1 MSRRRRAERA
11 GRAAETACVWLLRLK
26 GYRVLARRYRSSV
39 GELDIVVRRGA
50 LLAVVEVKARRR
62 FTAAVEAVDSR
73 QRRRIAR
80 AAEMFLA
87 ENPALAPLA
96 VRFDVMVVLPW
107 RPPVHIIDAWRP

>member
-1 MSRRRRAERA
+1 MNRRRRAERS
-11 GRAAETACVWLLRLK
+11 GRAAETACAWLLRLK

-39 GELDIVVRRGA
+39 GELDIVARRGA
-50 LLAVVEVKARRR
+50 LLAMVEVKARRR
-62 FTAAVEAVDSR
+62 FASAAVDSR

-87 ENPALAPLA
+87 ENPALARLA

-107 RPPVHIIDAWRP
+107 RPPVHMIDAWRP